1 MITVNY
7 EGGKIEAVNH
17 AFSNVIE
24 GRGNMLEIIST
35 TQHLIPFSA
44 AFSVVN
50 LRNQRPVYL
59 ADTYIGASAKA
70 AVQNYVK
77 STYLLN
83 PVYNAFLDGLDPGLY
98 LMADLAPDNW
108 NPDRGAAEVL
118 PDDKEEIG
126 YRTPGWPSGLQE
138 LALTVDLPD
147 GALGEISLARP
158 STDGGFTSEQ
168 IERLKPF
175 YPLIATAFRQ
185 VWARELFDRGDAIQ
199 TKRQLQDFATDRLT
213 PREAQIVQ
221 MILKGHSSLSISL
234 ALKIAIPTVKTHRK
248 HAYAKLGINTQQQ
261 LFSAFL
267 TWLDT

>member
-1 MITVNY
+1 MNY
-7 EGGKIEAVNH
+7 EGATIEAVNR
-17 AFSNVIE
+17 ALSNAIE
-24 GRGNMLEIIST
+24 GRGDTLEIVSAA
-35 TQHLIPFSA
+35 QHLIPFSA

-50 LRNQRPVYL
+50 RRNQRPVYL
-59 ADTYIGASAKA
+59 ADTYRGTSAKA
-70 AVQNYVK
+70 AVQNYVT

-108 NPDRGAAEVL
+108 NPDASAVDVL

-138 LALTVDLPD
+138 LAITVDLPD
-147 GALGEISLARP
+147 GAMGEISLARP
-158 STDGGFTSEQ
+158 STDGGFKNEHV
-168 IERLKPF
+168 ERLKPF
-175 YPLIATAFRQ
+175 YPMIATAFRQ
-185 VWARELFDRGDAIQ
+185 VWARELMDRGDTVQ
-199 TKRQLQDFATDRLT
+199 TKRQLQDFAADRLT

-234 ALKIAIPTVKTHRK
+234 TLEIAIPTVKTHRK
-248 HAYAKLGINTQQQ
+248 HAYAKLGVNTQQQ